1 MKTRVSL
8 KYFVTDCI
16 LPWEMA
22 SSSATHSVV
31 SSRIVQTQI
40 QQWRKGMGEEVNPV
54 LHWRCQ

>member
-16 LPWEMA
+16 FLWEMA

-40 QQWRKGMGEEVNPV
+40 QQWRKGMGEGVNPV
-54 LHWRCQ
+54 LHWRWQ